1 MITINGKDYKEL
13 RCAKCQKF
21 IVYQNVSAGI
31 LALQCPRCGFLNEFV
46 FKYLKTDENE
56 AMIKKDYLLTNMKGE
71 NAK

>member
-31 LALQCPRCGFLNEFV
+31 LCIQCPRCDYLNEWV

-56 AMIKKDYLLTNMKGE
+56 AIIKKDYQLKMKGGE
-71 NAK
+71 K